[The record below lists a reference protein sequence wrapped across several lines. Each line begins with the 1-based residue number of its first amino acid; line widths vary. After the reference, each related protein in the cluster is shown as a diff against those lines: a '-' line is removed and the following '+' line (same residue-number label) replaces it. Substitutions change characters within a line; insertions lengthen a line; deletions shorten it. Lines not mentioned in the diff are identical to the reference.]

1 MKPLRDL
8 PLRVKFFIGI
18 GLIVLIFWILFNV
31 LIYLNLKDNIIEQTY
46 QKTDI
51 LFAHIQATVNY
62 VRRVLRPRLFHVLPR
77 DKFIKEAMSVSILN
91 KGIMSEFRKNFPSF
105 QYRRVAINPLNPENS
120 PTEFELRL
128 IRNFRERKLLEY
140 RGVIKRRGLRYYVH
154 ARPVVV
160 EKECLNCHGRP
171 EDAPPEIIK
180 TYGTRGGFN
189 RKLGEIIGV
198 ESITIPLGD
207 TFSQI
212 QGLVFSIFIMG
223 IFGMMFLFLA
233 LNYYI
238 NILAVSPIKSMSRY
252 FRSVVEGKEP
262 LKAPLI
268 VRTKDEIGELAHSFK
283 QMMEY
288 LRDYQEQLKNSE
300 RKYRRIFEG
309 SKDTII
315 VAGCDGII
323 QDINPSG
330 LEMLKCNNKGK
341 LLNSVALNDLFTTHD
356 EYVRFIKKMESQGYV
371 KEYETKLRAL
381 DGSEIDA
388 LITANYRTDEEGNV
402 CGYEAIIKDI
412 TSWKRFQEQLKEAD
426 RLASIGEMAAGL
438 AHEINNP
445 LSIIMGY
452 TGILLKDLDRDDPKR
467 DDLEIIY
474 KNTEACKK
482 IVEDLLKFSR
492 KTETRPQRTDL
503 NRIVDEVV
511 EFLSYRLEEKHVN
524 IYKELD
530 QGMTEIM
537 VDAEKIKQVLV
548 NMLVNAWQAVNEGGS
563 IWIRTYMNGDMNRA
577 IIEIED
583 NGCGIKPEHK
593 SRVFEPFFT
602 TKEPGEGTGL
612 GLSVSYGIVKEHGGE
627 IFLNSTPGE
636 GTVFVIELPTEQGGE
651 A

>member
-18 GLIVLIFWILFNV
+18 GLIVVFFWMLFNL

-51 LFAHIQATVNY
+51 LYAHIQATVNY
-62 VRRVLRPRLFHVLPR
+62 VRKKLRPRLFHALPR
-77 DKFIKEAMSVSILN
+77 DTFIKEAMSVSILN
-91 KGIMSEFRKNFPSF
+91 KGIMSEFKKSFPDF
-105 QYRRVAINPLNPENS
+105 QYRRVAINPFNPENS
-120 PTEFELRL
+120 PTDFEQSL
-128 IRNFRERKLLEY
+128 IRKFRNGRFKEY
-140 RGVIKRRGLRYYVH
+140 RGVIKRGGLRFYVH
-154 ARPVVV
+154 ARPVVI
-160 EKECLNCHGRP
+160 EKECLSCHGRP
-171 EDAPPEIIK
+171 EDAPAEIRK
-180 TYGTRGGFN
+180 TYGTAGGFN
-189 RKLGEIIGV
+189 RRLGEIIGV
-198 ESITIPLGD
+198 ESITIPLSD

-212 QGLVFSIFIMG
+212 QGLVFSIFIVG
-223 IFGMMFLFLA
+223 IFGMIFLFLS

-238 NILAVSPIKSMSRY
+238 NILAVKPIKEMSKY
-252 FRSVVEGKEP
+252 FKSVVEEKEQ
-262 LKAPLI
+262 LKAPL
-268 VRTKDEIGELAHSFK
+268 VVKTKDEIGELAQSFK

-288 LRDYQEQLKNSE
+288 LREYQEQLKASE
-300 RKYRRIFEG
+300 QKYRRIFEG
-309 SKDTII
+309 SKDTILI
-315 VAGCDGII
+315 ADCSGLI

-330 LEMLKCNNKGK
+330 LEMLRCNDKGK
-341 LLNSVALNDLFTTHD
+341 ILSSVTLYDLFLSHD
-356 EYVRFIKKMESQGYV
+356 EYVRFTKRMQTIGYV
-371 KEYETKLRAL
+371 KEYETKLKMIN
-381 DGSEIDA
+381 GEVIDV
-388 LITANYRTDEEGNV
+388 LITANYRTDEEGKI

-452 TGILLKDLDRDDPKR
+452 TGMLLKEFKENNPKR

-492 KTETRPQRTDL
+492 KTETRPRRT
-503 NRIVDEVV
+503 NINSIIDEVV
-511 EFLSYRLEEKHVN
+511 DFLSYRLEEKEVHIN
-524 IYKELD
+524 KELD
-530 QGMTEIM
+530 TGMPDIM
-537 VDAEKIKQVLV
+537 VDAEKIKQVFV
-548 NMLVNAWQAVNEGGS
+548 NMLVNAWQAVDEGGS
-563 IWIRTYMNGDMNRA
+563 IWIRTYMNADQTRA

-583 NGCGIKPEHK
+583 NGCGIRPEHK

-636 GTVFVIELPTEQGGE
+636 GTVFVIELPAVREET
-651 A
+651 

>member
-31 LIYLNLKDNIIEQTY
+31 LIYLNLRDNIIEQTY

-62 VRRVLRPRLFHVLPR
+62 VRRVLRPRLFHALPR
-77 DKFIKEAMSVSILN
+77 DAFIKEAMSVSILN
-91 KGIMSEFRKNFPSF
+91 KGIMSEFRKNFPDF
-105 QYRRVAINPLNPENS
+105 QYRRVAVNPFNPENR
-120 PTEFELRL
+120 PTEFELKL
-128 IRNFRERKLLEY
+128 IKSFRNQKIKEY
-140 RGVIKRRGLRYYVH
+140 RGVIKRNGMRFYVH
-154 ARPVVV
+154 ARPVVI
-160 EKECLNCHGRP
+160 EQECLSCHGKP
-171 EDAPPEIIK
+171 EDAPAEMRKI
-180 TYGTRGGFN
+180 YGTNGGFN

-223 IFGMMFLFLA
+223 IFGMVFLFLA

-238 NILAVSPIKSMSRY
+238 NILAVSPIKGMSRY

-262 LKAPLI
+262 LKAPL
-268 VRTKDEIGELAHSFK
+268 VVKTKDEIGELAQSFK

-300 RKYRRIFEG
+300 QKYRRIFEG

-330 LEMLKCNNKGK
+330 LEMLKCNNKGQ

-371 KEYETKLRAL
+371 KEYETKLKAL
-381 DGSEIDA
+381 DGAEIDA
-388 LITANYRTDEEGNV
+388 LITANYRTDEEGKV

-445 LSIIMGY
+445 LGIIMGY
-452 TGILLKDLDRDDPKR
+452 TGMLLKDLEKDDPRR

-492 KTETRPQRTDL
+492 KTETKPQKTNI
-503 NRIVDEVV
+503 NRIIDDVV
-511 EFLSYRLEEKHVN
+511 EFLSYRLEEKDVN
-524 IYKELD
+524 IHKELD
-530 QGMTEIM
+530 MAMPEIM
-537 VDAEKIKQVLV
+537 VDAEKIKQVFV
-548 NMLVNAWQAVNEGGS
+548 NMLINAWQAVEEGGN
-563 IWIRTYMNGDMNRA
+563 IWIRTYMNADATRA

-593 SRVFEPFFT
+593 RRVFEPFFT
-602 TKEPGEGTGL
+602 TKEPGDGTGL

-627 IFLNSTPGE
+627 IFVNSTPGE
-636 GTVFVIELPTEQGGE
+636 GTVFVIELPAGQEE
-651 A
+651 I

>member
-8 PLRVKFFIGI
+8 PLRIKFFIGI

-62 VRRVLRPRLFHVLPR
+62 VRRVLRPRLFHALPR
-77 DKFIKEAMSVSILN
+77 DTFIKEAMSVSILN
-91 KGIMSEFRKNFPSF
+91 KGIMSEFKKSFPDF
-105 QYRRVAINPLNPENS
+105 QYRRVAINPFNPENN
-120 PTEFELRL
+120 PTDFELKL
-128 IRNFRERKLLEY
+128 IRKFRKQGIKEY
-140 RGVIKRRGLRYYVH
+140 RGVLKRRGQRFYVH
-154 ARPVVV
+154 ARPVVI
-160 EKECLNCHGRP
+160 EKECLSCHGKP
-171 EDAPPEIIK
+171 EDAPAEIRK
-180 TYGTRGGFN
+180 LYGAGGGFN

-212 QGLVFSIFIMG
+212 QGLVLSIFIMG
-223 IFGMMFLFLA
+223 IFGMIFLFLA

-262 LKAPLI
+262 LKALLI
-268 VRTKDEIGELAHSFK
+268 VKTKDEIGELARSFK

-300 RKYRRIFEG
+300 QKYRRIFEG

-371 KEYETKLRAL
+371 KEYETKLSAL
-381 DGSEIDA
+381 DGAEIDA

-445 LSIIMGY
+445 LGIIMGY
-452 TGILLKDLDRDDPKR
+452 TGMLLKEIDKEDPRR

-492 KTETRPQRTDL
+492 KTETKPQRT
-503 NRIVDEVV
+503 NISRIIDDVVD
-511 EFLSYRLEEKHVN
+511 FLSYRLEEKDVN
-524 IYKELD
+524 IHKELD
-530 QGMTEIM
+530 RAMPEIM
-537 VDAEKIKQVLV
+537 VDAEKIKQVFV
-548 NMLVNAWQAVNEGGS
+548 NMVINAWQAVGEGGN
-563 IWIRTYMNGDMNRA
+563 IWLRTYMNADATRA
-577 IIEIED
+577 IVEIED
-583 NGCGIKPEHK
+583 DGCGIKPEHK
-593 SRVFEPFFT
+593 GRVFEPFFT

-627 IFLNSTPGE
+627 ILVNSTPGE
-636 GTVFVIELPTEQGGE
+636 GTVFVIELPIVEE
-651 A
+651 VL